1 MHYRV
6 YLKTARSD
14 RWWPVTLGAKPKRF
28 AMHSDAVE
36 AELQAKES
44 KYFNGR
50 LIVDTMIITVDE
62 MIFKTEDGEHKVTLL
77 ELC

>member
-14 RWWPVTLGAKPKRF
+14 KWWPITLGANPRQF

-36 AELQAKES
+36 AELQARER
-44 KYFNGR
+44 KYFGGH
-50 LIVDTMIITVDE
+50 LITDTMIITVDE
-62 MIFKTEDGEHKVTLL
+62 VIFKTDDGEHKVTLL